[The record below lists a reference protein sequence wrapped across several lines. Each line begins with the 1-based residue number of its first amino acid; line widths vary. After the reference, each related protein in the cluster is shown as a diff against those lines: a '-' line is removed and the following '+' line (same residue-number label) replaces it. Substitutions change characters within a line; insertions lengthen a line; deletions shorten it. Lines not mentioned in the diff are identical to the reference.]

1 MIKNLI
7 FDFGN
12 VVIKFIPDYMISK
25 VTDDANIHAALK
37 QAVYGPGRFEETDRG
52 FITAERHKRMVCA
65 ELPTHMHAYAEKL
78 IDTWYL
84 NLPVWDGMEQ
94 LLTDAKKAGYKLFL
108 LSNINI
114 QFSENRH
121 KVEILK
127 MFDGIQL
134 SADVK
139 HVKPEPEIYVSLL
152 SRYNLKAEECL
163 FVDDRLINVQGGE
176 NMGINGYLFDGNTE
190 KLRKFI
196 NTSDDMAYTL

>member
-25 VTDDANIHAALK
+25 VTDDPATHAALK

-52 FITAERHKRMVCA
+52 FITAQQHKKMVCA
-65 ELPTHMHAYAEKL
+65 EIPSYMHAAAETL

-94 LLTDAKKAGYKLFL
+94 LLNDAKKAGYKLFL

-114 QFSENRH
+114 QFSENRD

-127 MFDGIQL
+127 MFDGVQL
-134 SADVK
+134 SSDIK
-139 HVKPEPEIYVSLL
+139 HVKPEPEIYNSLL

-163 FVDDRLINVQGGE
+163 FVDDRPINIDGGE
-176 NMGINGYLFDGNTE
+176 NVGIKGYLFDGNTD
-190 KLRKFI
+190 KLRNFI
-196 NTSDDMAYTL
+196 NTCDNMAYTL